1 VTAVRVLIVDDS
13 AAFLEAAI
21 EVVVA
26 TPGFEVVGASSSA
39 EQGLELVSSTR
50 PDLVLMDVRMP
61 GLDGIE
67 TAHRIRAQSPD
78 TIVVLVTADSGSS
91 VEHGPFSVLS
101 KRTLSPARLAE
112 AWSSATA

>member
-1 VTAVRVLIVDDS
+1 VASVRVVIVDDS

-26 TPGFEVVGASSSA
+26 TPGFEIVGASSSA
-39 EQGLELVSSTR
+39 EQGLELVTSTR

-61 GLDGIE
+61 GLGGIE
-67 TAHRIRAQSPD
+67 TAHRIRAERPQ
-78 TIVVLVTADSGSS
+78 TTVVLITADSGSS
-91 VEHGPFSVLS
+91 SDHGPFTVLS